1 MAIPLFNSIASWFLK
16 KRIHQIE
23 LFIKY
28 PHEVQQEVLQ
38 DLLRVSEQTEIGLN
52 YQFSSITNYEVFKNR
67 VPLVAYEDIATDINR
82 SRKGEANIFWPTPI
96 KWFAKSSGTTDS
108 KSKFIPVSVEALEQ
122 CHYKA
127 GKDMLS
133 FYFNNNPESELFNG
147 KNLRLG
153 GSQEIYDNSTS
164 YFGDLSAI
172 IIDNMPFWAEMS
184 STPSHKI
191 SLMPEWE
198 AKMDA
203 ILKESIN
210 ENVTSFA
217 GVPSWMTVLFNKV
230 LEQTEKKNILEVW
243 PNLEVFFHG
252 GVSFK
257 PYQNQ
262 YNNFFPGSQLKY
274 YETYNASEGFFGIQD
289 QNNSDE
295 MLLMLDYGIFYEFIP
310 VEGTDD
316 DIVPLAGV
324 SLYTN
329 YALVITT
336 NGGLWRYKLGDV
348 IKFTSVAPYRIQVVG
363 RTKHFIN
370 AFGEELVIE
379 NADFALSK
387 AAQAL
392 GVHIVDYTAA
402 PIFMKGKAS
411 GTHQWLIEFDSLPE
425 NLERF
430 TSLLDETL
438 REVNSDYNAK
448 RYKDMT
454 MRLPEIVI
462 AQPKLFYDWLSENK
476 KLGGQH
482 KVPRLSN
489 NRDLIE
495 ELLEFNTKKPL

>member
-16 KRIHQIE
+16 KRIHQVE

-52 YQFSSITNYEVFKNR
+52 YQFSSITNYEVFKSR
-67 VPLVAYEDIATDINR
+67 VPLVAYEDIAVDINR

-108 KSKFIPVSVEALEQ
+108 KSKFIPVSIEALEQ

-172 IIDNMPFWAEMS
+172 IIDNMPFWAEIS

-203 ILKESIN
+203 ILNESVN

-217 GVPSWMTVLFNKV
+217 GVPSWMMVLFNKV
-230 LEQTEKKNILEVW
+230 IEQTEKKNILEVW

-310 VEGTDD
+310 VDGTDED
-316 DIVPLAGV
+316 VVPLAGV

-348 IKFTSVAPYRIQVVG
+348 IKFTSVHPYRIQVVG

-379 NADFALSK
+379 NADRALSK

-402 PIFMKGKAS
+402 PIFMKEKSS
-411 GTHQWLIEFDSLPE
+411 GAHQWLIEFDCPPE
-425 NLERF
+425 NMERF
-430 TSLLDETL
+430 TSQLDETL
-438 REVNSDYNAK
+438 REVNSDYDAK

-462 AQPKLFYDWLSENK
+462 AKPKLFYKWLSENK
-476 KLGGQH
+476 RLGGQH

-489 NRDLIE
+489 NRDLME
-495 ELLEFNTKKPL
+495 ELLKFNAKKPL

>member
-23 LFIKY
+23 LFTKY

-38 DLLRVSEQTEIGLN
+38 ELLRVSEQTQVGLK
-52 YQFSSITNYEVFKNR
+52 YEYGSINNYEVFKNR
-67 VPLVAYEDIATDINR
+67 VPIVAYEDIAPQINR
-82 SRKGEANIFWPTPI
+82 CRKGEGNIFWPTPI

-108 KSKFIPVSVEALEQ
+108 KSKYIPVSVEALEQ

-133 FYFNNNPESELFNG
+133 LYFNNNPESELFTG

-172 IIDNMPFWAEMS
+172 IIDNMPFWAEIS

-191 SLMPEWE
+191 SLIPEWE
-198 AKMDA
+198 TKMDA
-203 ILKESIN
+203 ILKESIK

-217 GVPSWMTVLFNKV
+217 GVPSWLLVLFNKV
-230 LEQTEKKNILEVW
+230 LEHTSKKNILEVW
-243 PNLEVFFHG
+243 PNLEVYFHG

-257 PYQNQ
+257 PYQSQ
-262 YNNFFPGSQLKY
+262 YDNLFPGTQLKY

-289 QNNSDE
+289 LNNSDE

-310 VEGTDD
+310 VDGSDE
-316 DIVPLAGV
+316 DIIPLSAV
-324 SLYTN
+324 EKNKY

-336 NGGLWRYKLGDV
+336 NGGLWRYKIGDV
-348 IKFTSVAPYRIQVVG
+348 VKFTSTSPYRIQVAG
-363 RTKHFIN
+363 RTKHYIN
-370 AFGEELVIE
+370 AFGEELMIE
-379 NADFALSK
+379 NADLAISEVSRE
-387 AAQAL
+387 L
-392 GVHIVDYTAA
+392 GLDIIDYTVA
-402 PIFMKGKAS
+402 PIFMNGKEK
-411 GTHQWLIEFDSLPE
+411 GTHQWLIEFNKTPE
-425 NLERF
+425 DLSQF
-430 TSLLDETL
+430 TSLLDKTL
-438 REVNSDYNAK
+438 RGLNSDYDAK
-448 RYKDMT
+448 RYKSLT
-454 MRLPEIVI
+454 MRMPEII
-462 AQPKLFYDWLSENK
+462 PAEPKLFYRWLSENK

-489 NRDLIE
+489 DRELID
-495 ELLEFNTKKPL
+495 ELISFNATKQL

>member
-1 MAIPLFNSIASWFLK
+1 
-16 KRIHQIE
+16 
-23 LFIKY
+23 
-28 PHEVQQEVLQ
+28 
-38 DLLRVSEQTEIGLN
+38 
-52 YQFSSITNYEVFKNR
+52 
-67 VPLVAYEDIATDINR
+67 
-82 SRKGEANIFWPTPI
+82 
-96 KWFAKSSGTTDS
+96 
-108 KSKFIPVSVEALEQ
+108 
-122 CHYKA
+122 
-127 GKDMLS
+127 
-133 FYFNNNPESELFNG
+133 
-147 KNLRLG
+147 
-153 GSQEIYDNSTS
+153 
-164 YFGDLSAI
+164 
-172 IIDNMPFWAEMS
+172 MPFWAEIS
-184 STPSHKI
+184 STPSHKV

-217 GVPSWMTVLFNKV
+217 GVPSWMMVLFNKV
-230 LEQTEKKNILEVW
+230 LEQTKKKNILEVW

-257 PYQNQ
+257 PYNNQ

-310 VEGTDD
+310 VDGTDQ

-324 SLYTN
+324 SLFTN

-370 AFGEELVIE
+370 AFGEELMVE

-392 GVHIVDYTAA
+392 GVHIIDFTAA
-402 PIFMKGKAS
+402 PIFMKGKTS
-411 GTHQWLIEFDSLPE
+411 GAHQWLIEFDSQPE
-425 NLERF
+425 NMERF

-438 REVNSDYNAK
+438 REVNSDYDAK
-448 RYKDMT
+448 RYKNLT
-454 MRLPEIVI
+454 MRLPEIVT
-462 AQPKLFYDWLSENK
+462 AQPKLFYNWLSENK

-489 NRDLIE
+489 NRDLME
-495 ELLEFNTKKPL
+495 ELLAFNAKKPL

>member
-67 VPLVAYEDIATDINR
+67 VPLFAYEDIATDINR

-172 IIDNMPFWAEMS
+172 IIDNMPFWAEIS

-203 ILKESIN
+203 ILNESIN

-217 GVPSWMTVLFNKV
+217 GVPSWMMVLFNKV

-262 YNNFFPGSQLKY
+262 YNNFFPGSKLKY

-295 MLLMLDYGIFYEFIP
+295 MLLMLDYGIFFEFIP
-310 VEGTDD
+310 VGGTDED
-316 DIVPLAGV
+316 VIPLSGV
-324 SLYTN
+324 EIN
-329 YALVITT
+329 KHYALVITT
-336 NGGLWRYKLGDV
+336 NSGLWRYKIGDLV
-348 IKFTSVAPYRIQVVG
+348 KFTSVAPYRIQLVG

-370 AFGEELVIE
+370 AFGEELMIE
-379 NADFALSK
+379 NADLALFK

-392 GVHIVDYTAA
+392 GVHIIDYTAA
-402 PIFMKGKAS
+402 PIFMDGKKQ
-411 GTHQWLIEFDSLPE
+411 GTHQWLIEFDSVPE
-425 NLERF
+425 DLTRF
-430 TSLLDETL
+430 TLLLDEGL
-438 REVNSDYNAK
+438 KELNSDYDAK
-448 RYKDMT
+448 RYKNMT
-454 MRLPEIVI
+454 MRIPELVI
-462 AQPKLFYDWLSENK
+462 GQRKLFYKWLSKNN

-482 KVPRLSN
+482 KIPRLSN
-489 NRDLIE
+489 NRDLME
-495 ELLEFNTKKPL
+495 ELLKINAKKPL